1 MSDQFPTRTLAAMTE
16 EQRRELA
23 IQRLKNR
30 HDFRVH
36 LVIYVL
42 VNAALIV
49 LWYVTSRGADG
60 APGFFWPVFPIF
72 GWGIGLAMH
81 AYTVYFPPSLTEA
94 DIQRE
99 LNRLH

>member
-1 MSDQFPTRTLAAMTE
+1 MSDQFPTQTLAAMTE

-23 IQRLKNR
+23 IQRLKSR

-49 LWYVTSRGADG
+49 LWYATNGGADG
-60 APGFFWPVFPIF
+60 DPGFFWPVFPIV
-72 GWGIGLAMH
+72 GWGIGLAIH
-81 AYTVYFPPSLTEA
+81 AYTVYFPPSLTED

-99 LNRLH
+99 LKRLH

>member
-1 MSDQFPTRTLAAMTE
+1 MSDQFPTRTLSTMTE

-23 IQRLKNR
+23 IHRLKNR

-49 LWYVTSRGADG
+49 LWYVMSRGADG
-60 APGFFWPVFPIF
+60 AAGFFWPVFPIF

-99 LNRLH
+99 LKHLH